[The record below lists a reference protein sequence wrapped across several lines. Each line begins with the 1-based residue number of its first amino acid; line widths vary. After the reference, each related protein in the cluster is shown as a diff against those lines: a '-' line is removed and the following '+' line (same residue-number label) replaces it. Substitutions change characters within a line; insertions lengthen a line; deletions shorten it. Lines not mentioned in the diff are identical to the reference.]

1 MKRLVLGLALAALVG
16 MPWAARAQGGSDV
29 LAEAEIARL
38 TSTYA
43 WSVDAMDIDTLM
55 TIFSDD
61 VEYDLTT
68 YYGISIKG
76 WQNVKNFF
84 VNTVFP
90 TNACSFIMISNIWS
104 EVAGTKANGGDYYLH
119 TGYNPTGMPPG
130 TLRETKGR
138 HIYRFK
144 KVRGEW
150 KISYLKG
157 ELFVQTSQI
166 ISRPPANCPL
176 PPAM

>member
-1 MKRLVLGLALAALVG
+1 MKRWVLGLALAALVG
-16 MPWAARAQGGSDV
+16 MPWAVQAQGGSDV

-61 VEYDLTT
+61 IEYDLSV
-68 YYGISIKG
+68 YGYPNVQG
-76 WQNVKNFF
+76 WDNVKAFF
-84 VNTVFP
+84 LSSVFP
-90 TNACSFIMISNIWS
+90 ANQCSFITISNIWS
-104 EVAGTKANGGDYYLH
+104 HVTGATATGGDYYVH
-119 TGYNPTGMPPG
+119 TGINPYGLPAN
-130 TLRETKGR
+130 TLRHTQGR
-138 HIYRFK
+138 HVYRFK

-157 ELFVQTSQI
+157 ELFLQWSEPLPAV
-166 ISRPPANCPL
+166 PANCPM
-176 PPAM
+176 PPGM

>member
-1 MKRLVLGLALAALVG
+1 MKRWVLGLALAVMIG
-16 MPWAARAQGGSDV
+16 VPGAARAQGGSDV

-38 TSTYA
+38 TSIYA
-43 WSVDAMDIDTLM
+43 WAVDSMDIDTLM

-61 VEYDLTT
+61 VEYDLKA
-68 YYGISIKG
+68 YYGVSVTG
-76 WQNVKNFF
+76 WANVKDFF
-84 VNTVFP
+84 LTKVFP
-90 TNACSFIMISNIWS
+90 TNQCSFIMISNIWS
-104 EVAGTKANGGDYYLH
+104 DVNGTKANGGDYYLH
-119 TGYNPTGMPPG
+119 TGYNPAGLPPG

-166 ISRPPANCPL
+166 ISGPPANCPL
-176 PPAM
+176 PPEM